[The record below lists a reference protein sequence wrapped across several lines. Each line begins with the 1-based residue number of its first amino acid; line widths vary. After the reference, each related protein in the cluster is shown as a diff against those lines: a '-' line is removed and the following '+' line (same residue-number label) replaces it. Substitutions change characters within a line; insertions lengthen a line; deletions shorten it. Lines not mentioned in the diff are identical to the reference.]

1 MIETLDLCM
10 PHRPK
15 FSDFFNLCLHL
26 VFVICGQNHQIFING
41 DQSGKEMIIRTIE
54 NVNDFSDIRHSYLKN
69 LSASTKKR
77 QEKLLQD
84 HYFLCECTRCL
95 DTKSDEL
102 KNSLKCGSANCSGCV
117 PVTTG
122 NCIEKGNLFKGIV
135 IICIRNL

>member
-1 MIETLDLCM
+1 MRKLPSLHGRKSTPTPIFCLQYRPKLSDFLCM
-10 PHRPK
+10 SS
-15 FSDFFNLCLHL
+15 FWVS
-26 VFVICGQNHQIFING
+26 VIRGQNHQIFING

-95 DTKSDEL
+95 DTKSDNL
-102 KNSLKCGSANCSGCV
+102 KNSMKCTNCNSGCV
-117 PVTTG
+117 LKLV
-122 NCIEKGNLFKGIV
+122 KK
-135 IICIRNL
+135 

>member
-1 MIETLDLCM
+1 MIVRAMLINVIVKETL
-10 PHRPK
+10 
-15 FSDFFNLCLHL
+15 FNGH
-26 VFVICGQNHQIFING
+26 NHQIFTNG

-95 DTKSDEL
+95 DTKSDNL
-102 KNSLKCGSANCSGCV
+102 KNSMKCTNCNSGCV
-117 PVTTG
+117 LKLV
-122 NCIEKGNLFKGIV
+122 KK
-135 IICIRNL
+135 

>member
-1 MIETLDLCM
+1 MIGSLVQQALIDNPFCSHSQIFSRFCL
-10 PHRPK
+10 PHQPK
-15 FSDFFNLCLHL
+15 FSDFFNLYLHW
-26 VFVICGQNHQIFING
+26 VSVISGQNHQIFING

-95 DTKSDEL
+95 DTKSDNL
-102 KNSLKCGSANCSGCV
+102 KNSMKCTKCNSGCV
-117 PVTTG
+117 LKLV
-122 NCIEKGNLFKGIV
+122 KK
-135 IICIRNL
+135 